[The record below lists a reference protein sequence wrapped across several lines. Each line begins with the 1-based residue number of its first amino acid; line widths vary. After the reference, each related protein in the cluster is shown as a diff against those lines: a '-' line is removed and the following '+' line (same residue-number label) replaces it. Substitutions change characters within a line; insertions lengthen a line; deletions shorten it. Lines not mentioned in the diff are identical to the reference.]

1 MSEQTKDQF
10 DLSNVNR
17 VRRISDRGH
26 YDKETVFGIVDK
38 ALIAHVGFVEDGR
51 PVVIPM
57 TCARVGESL
66 LIHGAR
72 KSRIMEA
79 AECLPVCVTVTH
91 VDALVYA
98 RSIFHSSMNY
108 RSAVIHG
115 TALPINEPEE
125 KLAALEAMSE
135 HLMPG
140 RWFEVRAPL
149 EKELKATQVMRI
161 NINFASAKIRDVG
174 VLDDREDYSGA
185 QWAETWAGVL
195 PLCAAAGQPM
205 TDHSVAKSVVVPAS
219 VRHRFRN
226 H

>member
-10 DLSNVNR
+10 DLSAVNR

-72 KSRIMEA
+72 KSRIMETVGGF
-79 AECLPVCVTVTH
+79 PVCVTVTH

-115 TALPINEPEE
+115 TALAIDDPEE

-140 RWFEVRAPL
+140 RWSEVRAPL
-149 EKELKATQVMRI
+149 AKELKATQVMRI
-161 NINFASAKIRDVG
+161 DINFASAKIRDVG

-185 QWAETWAGVL
+185 QWAETWAGIL
-195 PLCAAAGQPM
+195 PLCAAVGQPM
-205 TDHSVAKSVVVPAS
+205 TDHSVAKSVAVPAS
-219 VRHRFRN
+219 VRERYRN

>member
-1 MSEQTKDQF
+1 MSEQTKVQF
-10 DLSNVNR
+10 DLSAINR

-26 YDKETVFGIVDK
+26 YDKETIFGIVDK

-72 KSRIMEA
+72 KSRIMETVDGF
-79 AECLPVCVTVTH
+79 PVCVTVTH

-115 TALPINEPEE
+115 TALPIDDPEE

-140 RWFEVRAPL
+140 RWSEVRAPL
-149 EKELKATQVMRI
+149 AKELMATQVMRI
-161 NINFASAKIRDVG
+161 ELILLPQRYAMLAFWMTAKTTRERNGQKPGQEFCRFAPRRANR
-174 VLDDREDYSGA
+174 
-185 QWAETWAGVL
+185 
-195 PLCAAAGQPM
+195 
-205 TDHSVAKSVVVPAS
+205 
-219 VRHRFRN
+219 
-226 H
+226 

>member
-10 DLSNVNR
+10 DLSAINR
-17 VRRISDRGH
+17 VRRIADRGH

-72 KSRIMEA
+72 KSRIMETVDGF
-79 AECLPVCVTVTH
+79 PVCVTVTH

-115 TALPINEPEE
+115 TALPIDDPEE

-140 RWFEVRAPL
+140 RWSEVRAPL
-149 EKELKATQVMRI
+149 AKELKATQVMRI
-161 NINFASAKIRDVG
+161 DINFASAKIRDVG

-185 QWAETWAGVL
+185 QWAETWAGIL

-205 TDHSVAKSVVVPAS
+205 TDHSVAKSVAVPAS
-219 VRHRFRN
+219 VRERYRN